1 MGPLS
6 HYFIASFGNFAT
18 FICEV
23 LKRWFN
29 SATPMSPRSFFT
41 VLPLSSA
48 VMFVA
53 CNPLGPNH
61 QVPEMK
67 LPASFSNGGMKWKQH
82 SPDNLPSP
90 RAWWRLYGDK
100 TLNSLVDRA
109 LSNNQELAGA
119 SARVRQARALSAAS
133 RGRYFPSID
142 LNPSANR
149 SKTRIDGA
157 SSVRNNFTVP
167 ADLSYELDVWGKVR
181 RQVESADASADAQQ
195 ESFNALKLTI
205 SSEVAQ
211 TYWALRAVDADRALL
226 TRAVELRKK
235 AFGLLKEQRDAGA
248 ISGLDLSRAE
258 AEVATAEAD
267 KIQLDQNRIELVNA
281 LAVLAGASA
290 TGSSI
295 PERFDLP
302 SPPSIPVSV
311 PSEVLL
317 QRPDVRAAERR
328 VAAANADIGVATAAY
343 YPSFTIGGSGG
354 LSSSAFSQL
363 FKSQAMIWSIG
374 PNVSIP
380 ITQQKFLRFQKD
392 AAVAAH
398 EAASADY
405 RQIVL
410 ESISEVENALQASS
424 VIVSRQKAQDQAA
437 AAAKTTFDLSSKRFD
452 AGLVSFLDVV
462 DAERTRLDAE
472 RGSNA
477 VRAERLA
484 LSVSLAKAVGG
495 GW

>member
-1 MGPLS
+1 
-6 HYFIASFGNFAT
+6 
-18 FICEV
+18 
-23 LKRWFN
+23 
-29 SATPMSPRSFFT
+29 MSPRSLATF
-41 VLPLSSA
+41 LPLSS
-48 VMFVA
+48 VILVTA
-53 CNPLGPNH
+53 CQPLGPNH
-61 QVPEMK
+61 ETPEMK
-67 LPASFSNGGMKWKQH
+67 LPASFSNGGVKWKKQ
-82 SPDNLPSP
+82 SPDSLPNP
-90 RAWWRLYGDK
+90 RAWWRLYGDG

-109 LSNNQELAGA
+109 LNNNQELAGA
-119 SARVRQARALSAAS
+119 AARVRQARSLSASA

-142 LNPSANR
+142 LNPSSNR
-149 SKTRIDGA
+149 SKTRVQGI
-157 SSVRNNFTVP
+157 SNIQNNFSVP
-167 ADLSYELDVWGKVR
+167 ADLSYELDVWGAVR

-205 SSEVAQ
+205 ASEVAQ

-226 TRAVELRKK
+226 TRAVELRQK
-235 AFGLLKEQRDAGA
+235 AFSLLKEQRDAGA

-258 AEVATAEAD
+258 VEVATAEAD
-267 KIQLDQNRIELVNA
+267 KIQLDQDRVELVNA

-290 TGSSI
+290 TGSSV
-295 PERFDLP
+295 PDKFDLP

-311 PSEVLL
+311 PSEVLR

-343 YPSFTIGGSGG
+343 YPSFTLGGSGG
-354 LSSSAFSQL
+354 FSSNTASQL
-363 FKSQAMIWSIG
+363 FKSTSLIWAIG
-374 PNVSIP
+374 PNVNIP
-380 ITQQKFLRFQKD
+380 ITQQKFLRARKD

-410 ESISEVENALQASS
+410 EAIREVENSLQASS
-424 VIVSRQKAQDQAA
+424 IIVGRQKAQDQAA
-437 AAAKTTFDLSSKRFD
+437 AAAKSTFDLSSKRFD

-472 RGSNA
+472 RRSNA

-484 LSVSLAKAVGG
+484 LSVSLAKAIGG